1 LGEHNGYI
9 LGTPKKKLSSPH
21 PPQNKNPE
29 EKELGPPRYILNFF
43 IGYMK
48 NFIVKID

>member
-1 LGEHNGYI
+1 M
-9 LGTPKKKLSSPH
+9 GTYWEPQKKNFPLPTPLK
-21 PPQNKNPE
+21 NKNPE

-48 NFIVKID
+48 KFIVKID

>member
-1 LGEHNGYI
+1 M
-9 LGTPKKKLSSPH
+9 GTYWEPQKKTFL
-21 PPQNKNPE
+21 PPPPPPLKNKNPE

-48 NFIVKID
+48 ILIVKID